1 MKVNA
6 VLGNPFIFKPLV
18 RMTPARNP
26 IIRKECRTRDG
37 ELVGNGK
44 TYINELDEGADR
56 LGGQL

>member
-1 MKVNA
+1 MV
-6 VLGNPFIFKPLV
+6 NPFIFKPLV
-18 RMTPARNP
+18 RMTPASNP

-44 TYINELDEGADR
+44 TYINESDEGADR